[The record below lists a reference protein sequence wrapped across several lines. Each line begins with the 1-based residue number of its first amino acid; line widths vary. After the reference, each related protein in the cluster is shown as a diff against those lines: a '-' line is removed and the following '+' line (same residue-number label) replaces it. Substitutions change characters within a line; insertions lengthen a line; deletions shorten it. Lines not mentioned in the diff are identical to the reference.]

1 MAELVFADVYVAFMQ
16 QYEVFLRRSDKLLEL
31 TATAP
36 FLFRT
41 FPISTCQCIIPCN
54 NISHYMAG
62 IKHASRQR

>member
-41 FPISTCQCIIPCN
+41 FPI
-54 NISHYMAG
+54 
-62 IKHASRQR
+62 